1 MAKRRNK
8 KDPFDYIRLP
18 SLNLDPDIKKGIF
31 IIFVLALGAISLLG
45 LFNLSGALGVYLANA
60 LIYLFGW
67 GKWTAPILL
76 LFWGWMLYRE
86 EEFPLRGANYL
97 GAILF
102 IISFQS
108 VLYLFLSQNEWPT
121 AVSLGKGGGVIGLF
135 FISIFIKLLGLWA
148 SIIVL
153 LGLLLIGLMLL
164 FNTTL
169 KSLVGR
175 ESWLAKL
182 LFPFF
187 WVLGKIF
194 KKREDEEEENEDEEE
209 ENEEEK
215 KSEEEEG
222 EEEEENKEGEEEEEN
237 DEIGFEKRN
246 IKPLRKKPVK
256 KTLDEEDDNVWKKS
270 NIQISLPLDL
280 LNNIND
286 KPMGGDVKN
295 NMLIM
300 QRTLENFGIPVEMG
314 DFLVGPTVTQYT
326 FKPAEGIKL
335 SKITTLSNDLAL
347 ALAAHPIRIEAPIP
361 GKSLVGVEVPN
372 QKKANVGLKEI
383 LTDSTFVNR
392 KSNLMVAL
400 GKDVAGKVWVYDLAK
415 MPHLLVAGA
424 TNTGKSV
431 CLNSIIISLLY
442 QNNPD
447 DLRIILVDPK
457 KVEFQNFNGIPHLL
471 TPVITDVAKTI
482 NALKWCLNEMDRR
495 YDEMQKTGAR
505 NIAGHN
511 KLTKNKMPYIVFII
525 DELAD
530 LMLVAPKEVEAG
542 TIRLTQMARAV
553 GIHLILAT
561 QRPSVDIITGVI
573 KANMPARIAFTVVSG
588 IDSRTIL
595 DSPGAEKLLGRGDML
610 FTSSD
615 ITKPKRLQGALITDD
630 EIQRIV
636 HYIKANG
643 GETTYVDGVT
653 DRQKVKGMAGVG
665 LNNGYGDGGEG
676 ELLEEAKELIINSDK
691 ASASFLQRRM
701 GIGYAR
707 AARILDLLEQAGV
720 IGPSNGAKPREIYVS
735 KEQYEATT
743 NQGVSGV
750 SLHKMDEAE
759 APDNYLGEDEEE
771 GGENSEDEEDN
782 EDEEEDND
790 EAKAEDDDD
799 ESEQDEDKKEDDDED
814 QKNKKTKKQENN
826 PKPTFDKFYSR

>member
-1 MAKRRNK
+1 MAKKRHK

-18 SLNLDPDIKKGIF
+18 SLDLDPDIKKGIF
-31 IIFVLALGAISLLG
+31 IVFVLALGAISMLG
-45 LFNLSGALGVYLANA
+45 LFNLAGALGAYSTSA

-86 EEFPLRGANYL
+86 EKFPLRGANYL
-97 GAILF
+97 GALLF

-108 VLYLFLSQNEWPT
+108 ILFLFVDQTLWPT
-121 AVSLGKGGGVIGLF
+121 TVDPGSGGGAIGLF
-135 FISIFIKLLGLWA
+135 FISIFVKLLGFWA

-153 LGLLLIGLMLL
+153 IALLLVSLMLM

-182 LFPFF
+182 FFPFF
-187 WVLGKIF
+187 WILGKIF
-194 KKREDEEEENEDEEE
+194 KKRDDEEEEGEEENEDEEE
-209 ENEEEK
+209 EENEEEENK
-215 KSEEEEG
+215 EEGGEEEEG
-222 EEEEENKEGEEEEEN
+222 EEENEEDES
-237 DEIGFEKRN
+237 DEIEFEKRN
-246 IKPLRKKPVK
+246 VRTQRKSPAK
-256 KTLDEEDDNVWKKS
+256 KEINEDEDTVWKKS

-286 KPMGGDVKN
+286 KPQGGDVKN
-295 NMLIM
+295 NMLII
-300 QRTLENFGIPVEMG
+300 QRALENFGIPVEMG
-314 DFLVGPTVTQYT
+314 DYLVGPTVTQYT

-383 LTDSTFVNR
+383 LTDPSFVNR

-561 QRPSVDIITGVI
+561 QRPSVNIITGVI

-615 ITKPKRLQGALITDD
+615 ITKPKRLQGSLITDD

-636 HYIKANG
+636 SYIKTNG
-643 GETTYVDGVT
+643 GETTYVEGVT

-665 LNNGYGDGGEG
+665 LNNGYGDGGED

-720 IGPSNGAKPREIYVS
+720 IGPSNGAKPREIFIS
-735 KEQYEATT
+735 KEQYEAISS
-743 NQGVSGV
+743 QGVSGV
-750 SLHKMDEAE
+750 SLHKMEESE
-759 APDNYLGEDEEE
+759 APDSYLGEDEEE
-771 GGENSEDEEDN
+771 NEE
-782 EDEEEDND
+782 EDEEEDS
-790 EAKAEDDDD
+790 EDSEEK
-799 ESEQDEDKKEDDDED
+799 ESEDSENEDNEEEEEEEKQEST
-814 QKNKKTKKQENN
+814 KTRKQENN
-826 PKPTFDKFYSR
+826 QKPTFDKFYSR